1 MKLLIDI
8 GNTTLKWATLHD
20 NKLSK
25 AQRLGHGE
33 AELASQLNKHWR
45 NLKKPDAILI
55 ACVGSEDVILQVE
68 QWCEKRWK
76 VVPERIH
83 AQANQAGVTSA
94 YHQPE
99 RLGVDR
105 WLALIACHQRYPQ
118 DAIIIST
125 GTAVTI
131 DAITADGQHLGGL
144 IIPGLDMMRSAL
156 IANTQGIRLEDR
168 APGSVSLLACDTEGA
183 VIGGTLYTLVATID
197 RIVQDLEGSLNQ
209 KPALILTG
217 GNAASLLPLLA
228 HRYNHQQDLVI
239 EGLAELARETA

>member
-8 GNTTLKWATLHD
+8 GNTTLKWATLQA

-25 AQRLGHGE
+25 SQRIGHTD
-33 AELASQLNKHWR
+33 ADLVSQLNKHWR

-55 ACVGSEDVILQVE
+55 ACVASDELIHTIE

-76 VVPERIH
+76 VTPQRILP
-83 AQANQAGVTSA
+83 QATEAGVTSA

-105 WLALIACHQRYPQ
+105 WLGLIACHQHYPQ
-118 DAIIIST
+118 DTVIIST

-131 DAITADGQHLGGL
+131 DAISAAGQHLGGL
-144 IIPGLDMMRSAL
+144 ILPGLEMMRNAL
-156 IANTQGIRLEDR
+156 IANTHGIHLEER

-183 VIGGTLYTLVATID
+183 VIGGTLYALVATID
-197 RIVQDLEGSLNQ
+197 RIVHDLEHSLEQ
-209 KPALILTG
+209 KPTLILTG

-239 EGLAELARETA
+239 EGLAVLARETP